1 MTNDNVTMCAHL
13 RQTLLCSLT
22 LKEKIKS
29 MKGIRHHR
37 FGDVLDEFM
46 YRYKFAVKSGDV
58 YHIDETVIT
67 VTICYVITFYSR
79 RVYYATISIIIDIKI
94 LDDRYCFSVRFRQ

>member
-1 MTNDNVTMCAHL
+1 MRTFTSNSTVLTN
-13 RQTLLCSLT
+13 
-22 LKEKIKS
+22 LKGKIKS

-58 YHIDETVIT
+58 YHNLLSDIAE
-67 VTICYVITFYSR
+67 FY
-79 RVYYATISIIIDIKI
+79 KI
-94 LDDRYCFSVRFRQ
+94 